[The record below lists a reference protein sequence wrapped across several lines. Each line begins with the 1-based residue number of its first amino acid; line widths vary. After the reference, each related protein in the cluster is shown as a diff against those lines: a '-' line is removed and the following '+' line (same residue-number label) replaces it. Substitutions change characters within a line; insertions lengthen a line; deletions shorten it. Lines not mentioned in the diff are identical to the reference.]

1 MIDGAK
7 PYAATKDSG
16 VPWLGA
22 VPAHWEQRPGRS
34 CYVERQIPNTGLRQT
49 TVLSLSYGRIVVK
62 PADRLHGLVPK
73 SFETYQIIEPGDV
86 VVRPTDL
93 QNDWN
98 SLRVGLSDDRGIIT
112 SAYMCLRSKG
122 GMTSEFGYLLLHAY
136 DLMKVFYGLGSGLR
150 QNLDWSDFR
159 HLSCVVP
166 PVVEQIAIVRYLYH
180 VDRRIRRYIRGKQ
193 KLIKLL
199 DEQKQAIIHN
209 AVVRGLD
216 PGVRLRASGV
226 PWLGAV
232 PCHWVVASLRFR
244 YHQCLGKMVDAKRQT
259 GKYLVPYLR
268 NVDVQWDRVNTRDLP
283 RIDIAPEER
292 DRYTVRVG
300 DLLVCEGR
308 HLGRAAFWRGELPEC
323 GFQKALHRL
332 RPLSRA
338 TDAPRWLFYCLY
350 VVHRLDA
357 FGASSADNSIPHL
370 TGEMLR
376 AHKFP
381 FPPLEEQNTIAKYL
395 DERVQTIEQAQ
406 TAVVSEIRHMR
417 EYRTRLIADVV
428 TGKLDVREAAA
439 RLPDEVE
446 DVAPLQD
453 AEADI
458 DAEELDAGDDAA
470 MDEAE
475 A

>member
-1 MIDGAK
+1 
-7 PYAATKDSG
+7 
-16 VPWLGA
+16 
-22 VPAHWEQRPGRS
+22 
-34 CYVERQIPNTGLRQT
+34 
-49 TVLSLSYGRIVVK
+49 
-62 PADRLHGLVPK
+62 
-73 SFETYQIIEPGDV
+73 
-86 VVRPTDL
+86 
-93 QNDWN
+93 
-98 SLRVGLSDDRGIIT
+98 
-112 SAYMCLRSKG
+112 
-122 GMTSEFGYLLLHAY
+122 
-136 DLMKVFYGLGSGLR
+136 
-150 QNLDWSDFR
+150 
-159 HLSCVVP
+159 
-166 PVVEQIAIVRYLYH
+166 
-180 VDRRIRRYIRGKQ
+180 
-193 KLIKLL
+193 
-199 DEQKQAIIHN
+199 
-209 AVVRGLD
+209 
-216 PGVRLRASGV
+216 
-226 PWLGAV
+226 
-232 PCHWVVASLRFR
+232 
-244 YHQCLGKMVDAKRQT
+244 
-259 GKYLVPYLR
+259 
-268 NVDVQWDRVNTRDLP
+268 
-283 RIDIAPEER
+283 
-292 DRYTVRVG
+292 
-300 DLLVCEGR
+300 
-308 HLGRAAFWRGELPEC
+308 
-323 GFQKALHRL
+323 
-332 RPLSRA
+332 
-338 TDAPRWLFYCLY
+338 LFYCLY